1 MPVSGADG
9 EEEYEGYLYTTC
21 QPVVLPPGPSYL
33 EGTKTPTIRL
43 WRVSVGLASL
53 SLVVA
58 VRPFFML
65 KDLNNSSHM
74 TSKCGCSLGMD
85 LTSLRCH

>member
-9 EEEYEGYLYTTC
+9 EEEYEGSLYTTC
-21 QPVVLPPGPSYL
+21 QPAVLPPGPSYL
-33 EGTKTPTIRL
+33 EGTETPTIRL
-43 WRVSVGLASL
+43 WRVSVGLASF
-53 SLVVA
+53 SLVVT

-74 TSKCGCSLGMD
+74 TPKCGLGMD
-85 LTSLRCH
+85 LTA